1 MATINAAWAEAEA
14 SCPAAYQ
21 VIETIELQHPGLV
34 DGANNPIPI
43 RLVIDVMPRV
53 LGIELGAVYNP
64 GAMVEFQPTAIQC
77 DDPEYAEGKMPTAR
91 LRIDNVTKDLL
102 PHLDRATEYRADLK
116 VLIRRY
122 RSDDLAL
129 PIYGPVELVLTD
141 ITTSGST
148 VEGTATIADF
158 GDRKVPSLIYSLSAF
173 PGLQG

>member
-1 MATINAAWAEAEA
+1 MATYSAAWAEAEA
-14 SCPAAYQ
+14 SATTAYQ

-34 DGANNPIPI
+34 DGSNNPIPI
-43 RLVIDVMPRV
+43 RLVIDLMPRV
-53 LGIELGAVYNP
+53 LGIELSALYNP

-77 DDPEYAEGKMPTAR
+77 DDPEYAEGRMPSAR

-102 PHLDRATEYRADLK
+102 PYLDRATEYRADLK
-116 VLIRRY
+116 VIVRRY
-122 RSDDLAL
+122 RSDDLST
-129 PIYGPVELVLTD
+129 PIYGPMELVLTD
-141 ITTSGST
+141 ITADGST

>member
-14 SCPAAYQ
+14 VCTAAYQ

-34 DGANNPIPI
+34 DGLNNPMPI
-43 RLVIDVMPRV
+43 RLVLDVMPRV
-53 LGIELGAVYNP
+53 LGIEPDALYSP
-64 GAMVEFQPTAIQC
+64 GAMVEFQPTTIQC
-77 DDPEYAEGKMPTAR
+77 DSPEYAEGRMPTAR

-116 VLIRRY
+116 VIIRRY
-122 RSDDLAL
+122 RSDDLSM
-129 PIYGPVELVLTD
+129 PIYGPVELVLTG
-141 ITTSGST
+141 ITADGST

-158 GDRKVPSLIYSLSAF
+158 GDRKVPSLIYSLAAF